1 MRITIK
7 KTASEKMM
15 CGGKPKKME
24 MGGFPPKKKKSK
36 KDVTAGAAFGKLG
49 AMLGLRKSTS
59 KYGAVTKQPKTVIA
73 VTKMKPA
80 SERTYDKPMPQP
92 KFGDAPKGKI
102 KVKVKTPTSIK
113 KKRMSF

>member
-7 KTASEKMM
+7 KTSDKMM
-15 CGGKPKKME
+15 CGGKPSKME
-24 MGGFPPKKKKSK
+24 VGGFPPKKKKSK
-36 KDVTAGAAFGKLG
+36 KDVTAGAAFGKMG
-49 AMLGLRKSTS
+49 SMLGLRKSTG

-80 SERTYDKPMPQP
+80 SERVKDVAPPQP
-92 KFGDAPKGKI
+92 KFGDTPKGKV
-102 KVKVKTPTSIK
+102 KVKVKTPTSMK